1 MTQVLFA
8 EFDELRAAMSGPV
21 MVPGEPGYEAAR
33 SMFNGVID
41 RHPAVV
47 ARVSG
52 PSDVAA
58 ALAFAQANGL
68 EVTVRG
74 GGHST
79 AGSGVRDGAVMIDL
93 GGLRQVKVD
102 PRARLARAGGGATLA
117 DLDAATQEHGLA
129 VPAGLISHTGIGGLT
144 LGGGMGWLTPVAGL
158 SIDNLESLDV
168 VLADGRNVRASA
180 SEHPDLFWA
189 LRGGGGN
196 FGVVTEFTYRLHEV
210 GPLVAFGMQFFELD
224 QVRDLLH
231 AVRDA
236 VPELPREVVVF
247 VLGIN
252 APPAPFVPQEH
263 WFRPGCALA
272 VVGFGADEA
281 HAGALAHFRSSV
293 PPLFEFAGP
302 IPYVE
307 LQKLSDGANE
317 WGTFAYEKSV
327 FVDDLTDDAVAVFD
341 HYLRTKPTPH
351 CEIIIY
357 SLGAGYGD
365 VADDA
370 TAFGGSRA
378 SRYCPT
384 IVGAASDAEE
394 LGVARSWV
402 RSCWDAFLA
411 VSDWG
416 GAYVNGNAD
425 PDEAQT
431 RGSYGAKYDRL
442 ARIKATYDPRNVFR
456 SQANITPV

>member
-1 MTQVLFA
+1 MTQTVYA
-8 EFDELRAAMSGPV
+8 EFDELRAAMTGPV
-21 MVPGEPGYEAAR
+21 FTPREPGYEEAR
-33 SMFNGVID
+33 SMFNGAID

-47 ARVSG
+47 ARVAG

-79 AGSGVRDGAVMIDL
+79 AGSAVRDGALMIDL
-93 GGLRQVKVD
+93 GGLRQVVVD
-102 PRARLARAGGGATLA
+102 PHARLARAGGGATLA

-158 SIDNLESLDV
+158 SIDNLESLEV
-168 VLADGRNVRASA
+168 VLADGRCVRASA

-196 FGVVTEFTYRLHEV
+196 FGVVTEFTYRLHDV
-210 GPLVAFGMQFFELD
+210 GPLVEFGLQFFDLD
-224 QVRDLLH
+224 QVPDVLS

-252 APPAPFVPQEH
+252 APPAPFVPEEH
-263 WFRPGCALA
+263 RFRPGCALA
-272 VVGFGADEA
+272 VVGFGGDEA
-281 HAGALAHFRSSV
+281 HADALTRFRSSV

-307 LQKLSDGANE
+307 LQKLSDEANQ
-317 WGTFAYEKSV
+317 WGTFAYEKSA

-341 HYLRTKPTPH
+341 LYLRTKPTPH
-351 CEIIIY
+351 CEIILY
-357 SLGAGYGD
+357 SLGAGYAD

-378 SRYCPT
+378 ARYCPT
-384 IVGAASDAEE
+384 IVGAAFDAEE
-394 LGVARSWV
+394 LAVARSWV
-402 RSCWDAFLA
+402 RSCWEAFRA
-411 VSDWG
+411 VSDWEG
-416 GAYVNGNAD
+416 GYVNGNAE
-425 PDEAQT
+425 PDDVQT
-431 RGSYGAKYDRL
+431 RDSYGPKYERL
-442 ARIKATYDPRNVFR
+442 ARIKAQYDPGNVFR
-456 SQANITPV
+456 PQVNIKPA